1 MQVCKA
7 AVLTGDVTIGEG
19 CIIHPTAHIT
29 AVDGPIVIG
38 QFATRSLYP
47 THTHARASTH
57 ARAYTRPANFTFV

>member
-47 THTHARASTH
+47 THTHMHARTH